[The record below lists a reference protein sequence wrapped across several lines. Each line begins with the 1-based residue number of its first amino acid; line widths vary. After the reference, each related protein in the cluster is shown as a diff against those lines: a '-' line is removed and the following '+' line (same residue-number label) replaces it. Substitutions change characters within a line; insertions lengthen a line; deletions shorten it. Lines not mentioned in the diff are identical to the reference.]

1 MKKLFKK
8 KFIAFALILCHEF
21 GVGLL
26 LMGVGFLAFNDGAI
40 KAHTAYAVGFVI
52 VGVVLLAGSLLAK
65 LRE

>member
-1 MKKLFKK
+1 
-8 KFIAFALILCHEF
+8 
-21 GVGLL
+21 
-26 LMGVGFLAFNDGAI
+26 MGVGFLAFNDGAI